1 MAGLDRSMVHSTI
14 NSSLDVIINPHQ
26 KKIQTGYIDNPNQKR
41 IEFQIDM
48 HNPDQ
53 KSLGYDL
60 RV

>member
-1 MAGLDRSMVHSTI
+1 MAGLDRSIVHSTI
-14 NSSLDVIINPHQ
+14 NSSLDDKINPHQ
-26 KKIQTGYIDNPNQKR
+26 KDSNRLDNPSQKR

-60 RV
+60 TV